1 MCACVRARARACVR
15 VGQLYTARKMSV
27 RDSMFL
33 CDVGIKVMTVLET
46 SLSEYPAPGGQRGIQ
61 DKQTH

>member
-1 MCACVRARARACVR
+1 MCACARVRACVR